1 MNDLLK
7 IAADVM
13 ERAANYIEAVESEK
27 SSIEKNAKI
36 KLASEIQTS
45 LSALA
50 GEEVS
55 TETAEKL
62 AESKD
67 VLALLTKIAGA
78 NAPAEKLGEAGDR
91 QDGTTLTPRSVKEAA
106 AVADKNFEN
115 WLIS

>member
-1 MNDLLK
+1 MNDLLTLTAEVLEK
-7 IAADVM
+7 AA
-13 ERAANYIEAVESEK
+13 AYIEAVETEK
-27 SSIEKNAKI
+27 SSVEKNAKI
-36 KLASEIQTS
+36 KLATEIQTS

-55 TETAEKL
+55 AEMAEKL

-78 NAPAEKLGEAGDR
+78 NAPADKLGDAGDR
-91 QDGTTLTPRSVKEAA
+91 QDGSTLTPRSVKEASA
-106 AVADKNFEN
+106 AADKNFEN